1 MIITLEE
8 AQKLDRDI
16 TIEDLE
22 GLEVAI
28 RELTHNNFQN
38 INGGMLRFSV
48 KELVEPNL
56 IKLFSTPQGL
66 RMGDRIEVANTVY
79 NQYLNT
85 VKSITSEGI
94 EVEGE
99 PFIHE
104 KNSNLFV
111 TLVRY
116 PADVKMGVKKLI
128 EYDKKTSGNIG
139 IKSRSISRVSETY
152 FDVTSGENVNGYP
165 SSLFDFIT
173 KYKRMSWGK

>member
-1 MIITLEE
+1 MIISLVE
-8 AQKLDRDI
+8 AQKIDPNI
-16 TIEDLE
+16 TEDDLL

-28 RELTHNNFQN
+28 REITHNNFQKT
-38 INGGMLRFSV
+38 NGQMLRFAV
-48 KELVEPNL
+48 EELAEPNL
-56 IKLFSTPQGL
+56 IKLFTNPQGL
-66 RMGDRIEVANTVY
+66 RVGDRVEVSNSIY

-85 VKSITSEGI
+85 VKAITPEGI

-99 PFIHE
+99 PFLYE

-116 PADVKMGVKKLI
+116 PADVKAGVRKLI